1 MKIMSA
7 PNEQKWA
14 TVSWM
19 AGDVHSIKPSWSM
32 EKCEEWLETNQ
43 KYIQERL
50 VEVGFEVIEDLTSSG
65 Q

>member
-1 MKIMSA
+1 
-7 PNEQKWA
+7 
-14 TVSWM
+14 M

-50 VEVGFEVIEDLTSSG
+50 VEVGFEVIEDLASSG

>member
-1 MKIMSA
+1 MAA

-14 TVSWM
+14 EVSWM
-19 AGDVHSIKPSWSM
+19 ASDVHSLKPSWSM

>member
-1 MKIMSA
+1 
-7 PNEQKWA
+7 
-14 TVSWM
+14 
-19 AGDVHSIKPSWSM
+19 M

>member
-1 MKIMSA
+1 MAA